1 MLGGLDISTWSIL
14 ILTAMVGLLVIGVP
28 LAFTTGAIAVVL
40 CLILYGPQSLYLLAS
55 RSFEFID
62 SYVLVSVP
70 FFIFMAS
77 VLERSGLARDL
88 YDAVKVFTGR
98 LPGGSAIVT
107 MVVGI
112 IIGAIIGVA
121 GGEIILIGLVA
132 LPQLLRLGYD
142 RKLSIG
148 LVCATGALGSM
159 IPPAVTLVFFGLAAG
174 VSIGDLFIASTIPGL
189 VLGGLFVAYVLGR
202 CALNPK
208 LGPPPPPEELAMP
221 LIDKLRGLKGVVLPL
236 LVLFGTLGSIY
247 LGLASV
253 TESAAV
259 GVAGTLIAVAARG
272 EFSFKLVRDAL
283 VQTMLTCGVVLW
295 LVLGTNGLIGV
306 YNVMGGIDF
315 AKSLLT
321 DLPFPPFVVLLLM
334 LAIWIALGFFIDW
347 IGILLLTVPIFLPA
361 IRSFGYDPIWFGVL
375 FNLCMLVAYLTPPFA
390 PAAFYLKGVAPKDIT
405 IEEIF
410 SSMWPFIAL
419 QLIGLGLVVAFPS
432 LALWLPRIL

>member
-1 MLGGLDISTWSIL
+1 MLAVFDIGTWSIL
-14 ILTAMVGLLVIGVP
+14 ILVAMVGLLVVGVP
-28 LAFTTGAIAVVL
+28 LAFTTGSIAVAL
-40 CLILYGPQSLYLLAS
+40 CLIIYGPQSLYLIAS
-55 RSFEFID
+55 RSFEFVN

-77 VLERSGLARDL
+77 ILERSGLARDL

-98 LPGGSAIVT
+98 LPGGAAIVT

-142 RKLSIG
+142 RKLSLG

-189 VLGGLFVAYVLGR
+189 ILGGLFVAYVLLR

-208 LGPPPPPEELAMP
+208 LGPPPPPEELGMP
-221 LIDKLRGLKGVVLPL
+221 MSAKIRGLKGVILPL

-253 TESAAV
+253 TESAAI
-259 GVAGTLIAVAARG
+259 GVVGTLLAVAARG
-272 EFSFKLVRDAL
+272 EFSLKLIGDAL

-306 YNVMGGIDF
+306 YNLMGGIDF

-321 DLPFPPFVVLLLM
+321 NLPFPPFVVLLIM

-347 IGILLLTVPIFLPA
+347 IGILLLTVPVFLPA
-361 IRSFGYDPIWFGVL
+361 VQSFGYDPIWFGIL
-375 FNLCMLVAYLTPPFA
+375 FNLCMQIAYLTPPFA
-390 PAAFYLKGVAPKDIT
+390 PACFYLKGVAPKEIT

-410 SSMWPFIAL
+410 AAMWPFIGL

-432 LALWLPRIL
+432 LALWLPRVL

>member
-1 MLGGLDISTWSIL
+1 MLAGLDIGTWSIL
-14 ILTAMVGLLVIGVP
+14 IVAAMVGLLVIGVP
-28 LAFTTGAIAVVL
+28 LAFTTGAIAVAL
-40 CLILYGPQSLYLLAS
+40 CLLLYGPQSLFLLAS
-55 RSFEFID
+55 RSFEFMN

-70 FFIFMAS
+70 FFILMAS
-77 VLERSGLARDL
+77 ILERSGLARDL

-98 LPGGSAIVT
+98 LAGGAAIVT

-142 RKLSIG
+142 RKLSLG

-159 IPPAVTLVFFGLAAG
+159 IPPAITLVFFGLAAG
-174 VSIGDLFIASTIPGL
+174 VSIGDLFVASTIPGL
-189 VLGGLFVAYVLGR
+189 LLGALFVLYVRGR
-202 CALNPK
+202 CWLNPA
-208 LGPPPPPEELAMP
+208 LGPPPPAHELAMP
-221 LIDKLRGLKGVVLPL
+221 FRDKLLGLKGVVLPM

-247 LGLASV
+247 GGFASV

-259 GVAGTLIAVAARG
+259 GVVGTFLAVWARG
-272 EFSFKLVRDAL
+272 ELSLKLVRDAL
-283 VQTMLTCGVVLW
+283 LQTMLTCGVVLW

-315 AKSLLT
+315 ARSALT
-321 DLPFPPFVVLLLM
+321 NLPFPPFVVLLMM
-334 LAIWIALGFFIDW
+334 LGIWVGLGFFIDW

-361 IRSFGYDPIWFGVL
+361 IQSFGYDPIWFGIL
-375 FNLCMLVAYLTPPFA
+375 FNMCMQVAYLSPPFA
-390 PAAFYLKGVAPKDIT
+390 PACFYLKGVAPKDVS

-410 SSMWPFIAL
+410 RAMWPFIGL
-419 QLIGLGLVVAFPS
+419 QVIGLGLVVAFPK
-432 LALWLPRIL
+432 LATWLPSVL

>member
-132 LPQLLRLGYD
+132 LPQLLRLRYD

-375 FNLCMLVAYLTPPFA
+375 FNLCMQVAYLTPPFA